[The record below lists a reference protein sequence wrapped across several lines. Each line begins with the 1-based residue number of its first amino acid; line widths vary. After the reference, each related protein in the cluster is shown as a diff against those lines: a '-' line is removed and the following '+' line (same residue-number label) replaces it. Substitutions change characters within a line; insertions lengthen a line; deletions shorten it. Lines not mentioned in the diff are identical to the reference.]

1 MFYNLRCKSHFINSF
16 KSAVLFE
23 VFVLLLKLLN
33 QEYIMKNFILSVVTF
48 TLTLTTSSAQLLGGI
63 ENILLTS
70 TEDARILAEGYTAPI
85 GKTLTYALNSGWAT
99 SAKTHKKLGFGLTI
113 GAAVPYVPDADLV
126 FTPTGLT
133 SLNVPSGS
141 LPTVFG
147 EGGDQILNFEL
158 DSDDIIGLGENQY
171 TGELSF
177 PGGLKDELP
186 FGTLP
191 APIIQASVGAV
202 FDTDVLIRFVPTID
216 IEDSS
221 FKLFGF
227 GLKHNIMQYFG
238 PLDKLPLNVSVL
250 AAMSKA
256 SLEYDLTDSTFGG
269 DSDNRNMTFEADTFT
284 LQALASL
291 DFPVVSVFGALGY
304 NSGNSQ
310 FDVSGDYS
318 IDYEI
323 QGMPTI
329 SRMLKDPVSIE
340 SDTSGMMGLIGARLN
355 LLFMKIYTNYTIQE
369 YNTLNFGISFN
380 FR

>member
-1 MFYNLRCKSHFINSF
+1 MFYNLICKGHFIHSF
-16 KSAVLFE
+16 KGAILFK

-48 TLTLTTSSAQLLGGI
+48 ILTLTTASAQLLGGI

-113 GAAVPYVPDADLV
+113 GAAIPYVPDADLV

-147 EGGDQILNFEL
+147 EGGDQELNFAFSE
-158 DSDDIIGLGENQY
+158 SVLGNQIDY
-171 TGELSF
+171 AGKLSF
-177 PGGLKDELP
+177 PGGLKDQLP

-202 FDTDVLIRFVPTID
+202 FDTDVLVRFVPTID
-216 IEDSS
+216 IEGSS
-221 FKLFGF
+221 FKLFGY

-238 PLDKLPLNVSVL
+238 PLDKLPLNISVL

-256 SLEYDLTDSTFGG
+256 SLEYDLSDSTFGG
-269 DSDNRNMTFEADTFT
+269 NSDNRNITFEADTFT
-284 LQALASL
+284 IQALASIDL
-291 DFPVVSVFGALGY
+291 PVLSVFGALGY

-318 IDYEI
+318 IDYEL
-323 QGMPTI
+323 QGFPTI
-329 SRMLKDPVSIE
+329 SRVLKDPISIE
-340 SDTSGMMGLIGARLN
+340 SDATGVMGLIGARLN
-355 LLFMKIYTNYTIQE
+355 LLFMKIYANYTIQE
-369 YNTLNFGISFN
+369 YNTLNLGISFN

>member
-1 MFYNLRCKSHFINSF
+1 MFYNLRCKGHFIHSF
-16 KSAVLFE
+16 KSAILFK

-33 QEYIMKNFILSVVTF
+33 QEYIMKNLIISVVTF
-48 TLTLTTSSAQLLGGI
+48 TLTLTTASAQLLGGI

-113 GAAVPYVPDADLV
+113 GAAIPYVPDADLV

-147 EGGDQILNFEL
+147 EGGDQELNFAFSE
-158 DSDDIIGLGENQY
+158 SVLGNQIDY
-171 TGELSF
+171 AGKLSF
-177 PGGLKDELP
+177 PGGLKDQLP

-202 FDTDVLIRFVPTID
+202 FDTDVLVRFVPTID
-216 IEDSS
+216 IEGSS
-221 FKLFGF
+221 FKLFGY

-238 PLDKLPLNVSVL
+238 PLDKLPLNISVL

-256 SLEYDLTDSTFGG
+256 SLEYDLSDSTFGG
-269 DSDNRNMTFEADTFT
+269 NSDNRNITFEADTFT
-284 LQALASL
+284 IQALASIDL
-291 DFPVVSVFGALGY
+291 PVLSVFGALGY

-318 IDYEI
+318 IDYEL
-323 QGMPTI
+323 QGLPTI
-329 SRMLKDPVSIE
+329 SRVLKDPISIE
-340 SDTSGMMGLIGARLN
+340 SDATGVMGLIGARLN
-355 LLFMKIYTNYTIQE
+355 LLFMKIYANYTIQE
-369 YNTLNFGISFN
+369 YNTLNLGISFN